1 LTPLARVVSFFSFV
15 GRRVLLCGGL

>member
-15 GRRVLLCGGL
+15 GKRVLLCGGL